1 MAAEERWAGVED
13 VAVHLKIGKD
23 SIYRWTETKGFPAHR
38 VGRLFCLKLSEVD
51 EWVKQGG
58 GWENKK
64 YGTKE

>member
-23 SIYRWTETKGFPAHR
+23 SVYRWIGMKGFPAHR
-38 VGRLFCLKLSEVD
+38 GGRQSHFKLSEVD

-64 YGTKE
+64 DGSKE